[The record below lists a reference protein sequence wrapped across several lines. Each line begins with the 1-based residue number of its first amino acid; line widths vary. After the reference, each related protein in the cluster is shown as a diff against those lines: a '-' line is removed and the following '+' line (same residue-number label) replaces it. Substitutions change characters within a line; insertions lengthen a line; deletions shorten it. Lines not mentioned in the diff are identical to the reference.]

1 MSTCPSCEAEFPPGS
16 RWCAICH
23 VSVANPQIGRLAPPI
38 KRLIAFA
45 IDVPVQF
52 STLLYLWMGSLSSAH
67 LNTSLSTFLQ
77 VVSIAFLVYV
87 ACALFLCTKGTT
99 PGKKLLGMR
108 VVKEDGR
115 NADFFTMLIRE
126 TVGRALS
133 CLVFFLGFLWM
144 LIDKDNQAW
153 HDKLLRTYVVES
165 VK

>member
-1 MSTCPSCEAEFPPGS
+1 
-16 RWCAICH
+16 
-23 VSVANPQIGRLAPPI
+23 
-38 KRLIAFA
+38 
-45 IDVPVQF
+45 
-52 STLLYLWMGSLSSAH
+52 
-67 LNTSLSTFLQ
+67 
-77 VVSIAFLVYV
+77 
-87 ACALFLCTKGTT
+87 
-99 PGKKLLGMR
+99 MR

-153 HDKLLRTYVVES
+153 HDELLRTYVVES